1 MSRFPATRKTPA
13 WTPTLR
19 AGGPRHI
26 LEHRSVVKLTHY
38 QFFRLFLALVLFL
51 PLPAAT
57 RDPVRAKRAMA
68 VSSEENATRAGVEI
82 LRQGGNAVDAAIAVG
97 FTLAVTHPWAGN
109 LGGGGFMLIRF
120 ADGRA
125 AFLDFR
131 ERAPRAA
138 RRDMY
143 LDSQGKPTSESVAG
157 YRASGVPGTVRGFEL
172 ALKKYGTKSWAK
184 LVEPAIALAEK
195 GFPLTWGL
203 AESLRSSD
211 RMAGFP
217 ESHRI
222 YQRNGR
228 FYEMGEV
235 FRQPELEATLRRVA
249 ERGPNEFYEGE
260 TARLIAADMESHGGT
275 ITLDD
280 LKEYTPVEREP
291 LRSTYKDYELL
302 LAPPPSSGGI
312 GVGQMLHMLEGSGYE
327 KAGAGSAAAIHY
339 VAEVMRRYFADRAQ
353 HFGDPDF
360 SSVPVAGLM
369 SKKYA
374 LARRSSIHAGRA
386 TPSASLRAGDPTGYE
401 STETTHYSVV
411 DPDGNAVAVTY
422 TLNGAYGSGVTARG
436 TGVLLN
442 NEMDD
447 FTVKAGEPN
456 VYGVLQSE
464 KNAIEPRKRPL
475 SSMTPAILTRGGKL
489 FMIVGSPG
497 GPTIIST
504 VLEVILNVIDF
515 KMDLQQAVDFP
526 RFHHQWMPDEL
537 RIEQYGVSPD
547 TIEGLRQ
554 RGHEI
559 RFVGAQGQ
567 VMAIQAADGW
577 LLGAAD
583 ARSEGLALGF

>member
-1 MSRFPATRKTPA
+1 VIQARF
-13 WTPTLR
+13 LR
-19 AGGPRHI
+19 
-26 LEHRSVVKLTHY
+26 LS
-38 QFFRLFLALVLFL
+38 LALILFV
-51 PLPAAT
+51 PLSAAT
-57 RDPVRAKRAMA
+57 RDPVRAKRAMV

-82 LRQGGNAVDAAIAVG
+82 LRDGGNAVDAAIAVG
-97 FTLAVTHPWAGN
+97 FALAVTHPWAGN

-120 ADGRA
+120 ADGRTT
-125 AFLDFR
+125 FLDFR

-138 RRDMY
+138 SRDMY
-143 LDSQGKPTSESVAG
+143 LDAQGKPTDDSVAG
-157 YRASGVPGTVRGFEL
+157 SRASGAPGPVRGFDL
-172 ALKKYGTKSWAK
+172 ALKKDGTKQWAA
-184 LVEPAIALAEK
+184 LIEPAITLAQK

-203 AESLRSSD
+203 AESLRSSE
-211 RMAGFP
+211 RMARFP

-222 YQRNGR
+222 FQRDGR

-235 FRQPELEATLRRVA
+235 LRQPELAATF
-249 ERGPNEFYEGE
+249 ERIAKSGPNEFYEGK
-260 TARLIAADMESHGGT
+260 TAQLIAADMERNGGT
-275 ITLDD
+275 ITLED
-280 LKEYTPVEREP
+280 LKEYTPVERQP

-312 GVGQMLHMLEGSGYE
+312 GIGQMLNMLEGSDYE
-327 KAGAGSAAAIHY
+327 KAGAGSASAIHY
-339 VAEVMRRYFADRAQ
+339 VAEVMRRYFADRAL

-360 SSVPVAGLM
+360 SSVPGAGLL

-374 LARRSSIHAGRA
+374 LSRRSSIRA
-386 TPSASLRAGDPTGYE
+386 DHVTPSASLQAGEPAGYE
-401 STETTHYSVV
+401 SSETTHYSVV
-411 DPDGNAVAVTY
+411 DSQGNAVAVTY
-422 TLNGAYGSGVTARG
+422 TLNGAYGSGVTAKG

-447 FTVKAGEPN
+447 FTVKPGEAN
-456 VYGVLQSE
+456 MYGVLQGE

-475 SSMTPAILTRGGKL
+475 SSMTPTILTRGGKL

-504 VLEVILNVIDF
+504 VLEVILNVVDF

-537 RIEQYGVSPD
+537 RVERYGTSPD
-547 TIEGLRQ
+547 TIESLRQ

-559 RFVGAQGQ
+559 RFVDAQGR
-567 VMAIQAADGW
+567 VTAIQATEDGW

-583 ARSEGLALGF
+583 SRSEGLALGF